1 MIFSLLLV
9 PPDWIE
15 QSTPSL
21 PMTCST
27 TELRRQRDPHSRPSG
42 ARFSLCVSRVDPA
55 IAAKPMQAWPLAFSC
70 QRPGGYKLGMTG
82 NRYDETKDRG
92 GTKTRRERLE
102 EALRANL
109 AKRKA
114 QKKARREAATTED
127 DDRQK
132 ADGDGD

>member
-1 MIFSLLLV
+1 
-9 PPDWIE
+9 
-15 QSTPSL
+15 
-21 PMTCST
+21 
-27 TELRRQRDPHSRPSG
+27 
-42 ARFSLCVSRVDPA
+42 
-55 IAAKPMQAWPLAFSC
+55 
-70 QRPGGYKLGMTG
+70 MTG

>member
-1 MIFSLLLV
+1 
-9 PPDWIE
+9 
-15 QSTPSL
+15 
-21 PMTCST
+21 
-27 TELRRQRDPHSRPSG
+27 
-42 ARFSLCVSRVDPA
+42 
-55 IAAKPMQAWPLAFSC
+55 
-70 QRPGGYKLGMTG
+70 MTG
-82 NRYDETKDRG
+82 NSKDRG